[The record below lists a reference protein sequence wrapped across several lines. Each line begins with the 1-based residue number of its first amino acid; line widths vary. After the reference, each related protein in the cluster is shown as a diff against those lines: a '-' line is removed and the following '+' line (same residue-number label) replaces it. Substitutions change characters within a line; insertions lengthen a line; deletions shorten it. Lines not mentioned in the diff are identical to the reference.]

1 MEDFFSSIGVCTI
14 IIGVIYLLIRSSERK
29 EDKEKE
35 NEDLFKYTY
44 RSEENFDK
52 TISRAKNIEKVLSQP
67 SVRREAEER
76 RKKGQEIMA
85 ADEDRR
91 RKDKIL
97 KRTYSYQYEDVIYE
111 IFSPLAVQEE
121 NSWMAKKY
129 GKWRL
134 HKSID
139 KFFFQS
145 EIARILRMSEDE
157 ASKLMLREDI
167 QKKIEDMRKPLEKA
181 AQQQALTEREKKRAW
196 LWNMIENAQNDSDR
210 IRAMDILNKMDSEY
224 INIQRIEKDET
235 PITELDTNKLIE
247 LTKIS

>member
-157 ASKLMLREDI
+157 ASELMFQFEKNDMI
-167 QKKIEDMRKPLEKA
+167 QISTIPNTWKHTCSLGTLLEYDWNIISNQDKNISTWMEA
-181 AQQQALTEREKKRAW
+181 HPNVESKESFEKR
-196 LWNMIENAQNDSDR
+196 QNDFVQD
-210 IRAMDILNKMDSEY
+210 KY
-224 INIQRIEKDET
+224 K
-235 PITELDTNKLIE
+235 
-247 LTKIS
+247 

>member
-91 RKDKIL
+91 RKEKIL
-97 KRTYSYQYEDVIYE
+97 KWT
-111 IFSPLAVQEE
+111 
-121 NSWMAKKY
+121 KY
-129 GKWRL
+129 R
-134 HKSID
+134 
-139 KFFFQS
+139 F
-145 EIARILRMSEDE
+145 
-157 ASKLMLREDI
+157 
-167 QKKIEDMRKPLEKA
+167 
-181 AQQQALTEREKKRAW
+181 
-196 LWNMIENAQNDSDR
+196 
-210 IRAMDILNKMDSEY
+210 
-224 INIQRIEKDET
+224 
-235 PITELDTNKLIE
+235 
-247 LTKIS
+247 